1 MMNKVIMPAFV
12 NDKQAMSNLADF
24 LGDELIGIMEM
35 YDGEYD
41 TDEQSLAYF
50 NMVIELVSTIAG
62 RTHQS

>member
-1 MMNKVIMPAFV
+1 MNKVIMPAFV